1 MLFLKDVANSVDPM
15 LSFTFDTT
23 TLNDDRKVPVLDL
36 KVSLDENWNVL
47 HEFYEKR
54 TKNPRVILAT
64 SALSW
69 RSKRTIMTQEAIR
82 RLRNTNCGEAAQNF
96 HLTNFM
102 AKLKSSGYSE
112 KFRHEIVMS
121 AKQAYSKMLSDDAK
135 GIKPLYRTRAEIEC
149 GKSESRV
156 RKWWNKGETKYKAV
170 LFVPATP
177 GSELAHRIRLRE
189 AQLNQDP
196 KERLK
201 IVEKGGVKLR
211 QILAKPDPFPKR
223 PCDEPT
229 CPLCKKS
236 EFISEVSATKIP
248 CDTQSI
254 GYRWTCIH
262 CKHTYEGESGR
273 SARTRTKE
281 HVSSIRRGNP
291 ANPMVKHNITMHP
304 NAKPL
309 FGIKILGAFKDPLSR
324 QAEEGVRIYSANPN
338 KIMNSKTEFHHPAL
352 KRISLIGS
360 IRHHHSNSSKTS
372 RK

>member
-1 MLFLKDVANSVDPM
+1 
-15 LSFTFDTT
+15 
-23 TLNDDRKVPVLDL
+23 
-36 KVSLDENWNVL
+36 
-47 HEFYEKR
+47 
-54 TKNPRVILAT
+54 
-64 SALSW
+64 
-69 RSKRTIMTQEAIR
+69 
-82 RLRNTNCGEAAQNF
+82 
-96 HLTNFM
+96 
-102 AKLKSSGYSE
+102 
-112 KFRHEIVMS
+112 
-121 AKQAYSKMLSDDAK
+121 MLSDDAK

-177 GSELAHRIRLRE
+177 GSELANRIRLRE

-352 KRISLIGS
+352 KRISLMGS